1 MRAIEGGQYVPSS
14 LTDVMDDLT
23 VHVPEAGPIDV
34 APVQGR
40 LVADN
45 NHPDMVLIKV
55 PESCQA
61 IWAELKFI
69 PALDVVTAIPIDNP
83 IPVEKQK
90 APGGDLRVP
99 NPAQHSEGIHAV
111 FLENGSEALCILA
124 LGTYNG
130 NGIILYCVVEQRRH
144 VTSSC

>member
-23 VHVPEAGPIDV
+23 VHVPEAGPIDI

-45 NHPDMVLIKV
+45 NHPDMVLMKV
-55 PESCQA
+55 PESCQR
-61 IWAELKFI
+61 IRAEFKFT
-69 PALDVVTAIPIDNP
+69 PALDVVRAIPIENP
-83 IPVEKQK
+83 VPVEKQK
-90 APGGDLRVP
+90 APGGDLQVP
-99 NPAQHSEGIHAV
+99 DPAQHSEGIHAL

-130 NGIILYCVVEQRRH
+130 NGITLYCEVE
-144 VTSSC
+144 